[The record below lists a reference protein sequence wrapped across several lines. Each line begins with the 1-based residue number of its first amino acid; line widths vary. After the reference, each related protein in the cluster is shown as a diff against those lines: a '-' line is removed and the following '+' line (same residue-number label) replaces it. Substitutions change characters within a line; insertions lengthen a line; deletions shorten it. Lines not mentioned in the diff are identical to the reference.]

1 MARVQAGPFVGSRQT
16 GVRGHYAET
25 MNRTAALNP
34 SPRTLDVESMVHFDR
49 LVRAGAVSMHGW
61 HAQSLDLRGYSRQLK
76 AMDPQ
81 GAIFL
86 GCTFDTGVED
96 SLRRRG
102 ALIFPK
108 LQGIPFDPYRG
119 SLYTPAELYPDI
131 PETEYEATT
140 DAQVYQ
146 WSILPGQRQSLDAT
160 LAAALHDHAIGD
172 ALDEALDQ
180 GAFAGSRIVGV
191 MGGHAAQRGS
201 KEFADAAR
209 LGSLLAR
216 AGFAVATGGGP
227 GAMEAAN
234 MGAYFSARPDAE
246 LEAAVGSL
254 AEVPGF
260 RPSVT
265 AWARQ
270 AAAVVERYPDG
281 TPTLG
286 IPTWFYGHEP
296 PNLFATHIAKYFA
309 NAIREAILLELC
321 NGGIVF
327 LPGAAGTV
335 QEIFQDACENYYG
348 APETITPMV
357 LVGREHWERTF
368 PAWPMLQSLAAGKP
382 MAERIFLVDTVD
394 EALAVLAG

>member
-1 MARVQAGPFVGSRQT
+1 
-16 GVRGHYAET
+16 
-25 MNRTAALNP
+25 MNRSGALNP
-34 SPRTLDVESMVHFDR
+34 SPRTLDVESVTHFR
-49 LVRAGAVSMHGW
+49 HLVSAGADSMHGW
-61 HAQSLDLRGYSRQLK
+61 HAQSLDLRGHARDLK
-76 AMDPQ
+76 ALNPE

-86 GCTFDTGVED
+86 GCTFDAGVEE

-108 LQGIPFDPYRG
+108 LHNVPFNPYRSG
-119 SLYTPAELYPDI
+119 VYTAAELYPDI
-131 PETEYEATT
+131 SSTEYESTL
-140 DAQVYQ
+140 DARVYQ
-146 WSILPGQRQSLDAT
+146 WSILPGRRGSLDAT

-172 ALDEALDQ
+172 ALGELVEQ
-180 GAFAGSRIVGV
+180 GALSGTKLVGV
-191 MGGHAAQRGS
+191 MGGHAAQRGT
-201 KEFADAAR
+201 KEFAEAAL
-209 LGSLLAR
+209 LGRLLAR
-216 AGFAVATGGGP
+216 AGFTVATGGGP

-234 MGAYFSARPDAE
+234 LGAYLSGLPDADATAA
-246 LEAAVGSL
+246 LEAL
-254 AEVPGF
+254 AAVPGF

-309 NAIREAILLELC
+309 NAVREAILLELC

-382 MAERIFLVDTVD
+382 MAEKIFLVDTVED
-394 EALAVLAG
+394 ALAVVAG